1 MQARAVSS
9 RFGVIYGWWW
19 GEGVVGRGVAE
30 ERRRAGR
37 AARGATRPAG
47 LDIEARA
54 GSRTWARIA
63 SESCAAAAGTPAR
76 ATRRPLRTGA
86 RVSVWV
92 TAAATAGCC
101 SRCRD
106 STSNCE
112 DSFFCCPWPVRRR
125 RSPSRAASAVIGSA
139 RQPLPQSFSE
149 SGEHQGT
156 VAFRVGSP
164 SPARGQLLSCLS
176 GRKKTLARLNPRP
189 T

>member
-1 MQARAVSS
+1 MRGGSWKGASH
-9 RFGVIYGWWW
+9 GP
-19 GEGVVGRGVAE
+19 GERGGGGTASGG
-30 ERRRAGR
+30 AG
-37 AARGATRPAG
+37 GATRPAG